1 MGWNAAN
8 EVKLQS
14 LDFKHLLYTINLFRE
29 GAHSDV
35 TIICKDGKTQ
45 ANSFFIA
52 ALFPVVKNVL
62 IFSQFFDED
71 IFISL
76 PDVNLSEIEVL
87 FKGIQH
93 CDEIL
98 QVGSGMKHLLHGHE
112 NGIEEKRIEDSAQSL
127 SKDVEHKTNTSK

>member
-29 GAHSDV
+29 GAQSDV
-35 TIICKDGKTQ
+35 TLICKDGKTQ
-45 ANSFFIA
+45 SNSFFIA

-62 IFSQFFDED
+62 SVSQFFDED

-98 QVGSGMKHLLHGHE
+98 QVGSGMKQCCNEYSDSDSDSNLFP
-112 NGIEEKRIEDSAQSL
+112 RIPNIRIRIRDFLRDE
-127 SKDVEHKTNTSK
+127 